1 MEATFML
8 IEFELRR
15 QCEEIGHRIKQNFVV
30 RLLSSIVLEG
40 SEGIIIAF

>member
-8 IEFELRR
+8 IEFELGR
-15 QCEEIGHRIKQNFVV
+15 QCEEIGHLIRQNIAV

-40 SEGIIIAF
+40 M